1 MAVKIMLHA
10 HEPINVKIKNLIGFI
25 LKIPAGIETSSLI
38 PGISLPIIT
47 DLSPYFSNQLSA
59 FLRLDSFIFTYF
71 RYLYSPVLPNF
82 SAIKYITKA
91 PEVAPRQPPTT
102 TPAADRCRSHCSGR
116 RCVTRGFRRTS
127 HDGVSTR

>member
-1 MAVKIMLHA
+1 MLHA

-25 LKIPAGIETSSLI
+25 LKIPAGTETSSLI

-47 DLSPYFSNQLSA
+47 DLSPYFSNHLSA

-71 RYLYSPVLPNF
+71 RYLYSPALPYF

-91 PEVAPRQPPTT
+91 PKVAPRPPVKP
-102 TPAADRCRSHCSGR
+102 TPI
-116 RCVTRGFRRTS
+116 T
-127 HDGVSTR
+127 